1 MEIAAPAD
9 MVFRYLAD
17 FAAHPAWSE
26 ATATVEP
33 PAAGSFIVG
42 AEFGLVGSGGKRR
55 EARVTALQAPM
66 RIAWEARSD
75 EAIEDWEFI
84 VLPSAT
90 ATTLGLRLTVQPRK
104 PLRWLVRDRWHTNDV
119 AAQNLVSLAMI
130 KAILEASLLED
141 DG

>member
-1 MEIAAPAD
+1 MGPWQDEQHVEIAAPAD

-42 AEFGLVGSGGKRR
+42 AEFGLIGS
-55 EARVTALQAPM
+55 
-66 RIAWEARSD
+66 AWEARSD

-104 PLRWLVRDRWHTNDV
+104 PLRWLVRDRWHTSDL

-130 KAILEASLLED
+130 KAILEASLHED
-141 DG
+141 DA